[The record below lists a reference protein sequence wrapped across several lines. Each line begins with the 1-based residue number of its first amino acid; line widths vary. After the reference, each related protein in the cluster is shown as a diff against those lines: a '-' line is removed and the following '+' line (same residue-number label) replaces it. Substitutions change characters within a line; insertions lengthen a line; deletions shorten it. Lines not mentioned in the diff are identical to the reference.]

1 MISFL
6 GTILAQ
12 DGVSEY
18 TDGTINVYM
27 NSSSKFVPTI
37 GVAQVGKLVA
47 ATETQPAS
55 FNIVAQVGTYEYTLE
70 NPSFEEVQ
78 EVVLAGLQADSTSRG
93 LLPPRLTTAQR
104 DAIATPAAGLMI
116 YNTSTNRPNFYDGSA
131 WVAL

>member
-37 GVAQVGKLVA
+37 GVGQVGKLVA

-78 EVVLAGLQADSTSRG
+78 EVVLAGLQADYPEVTFSI
-93 LLPPRLTTAQR
+93 
-104 DAIATPAAGLMI
+104 IA
-116 YNTSTNRPNFYDGSA
+116 
-131 WVAL
+131 